1 MSFDKQSDVKN
12 HLSLRNRSQIHL
24 IEPMSQPDATSVS
37 WAETEHAE
45 SPQDN
50 KVEGTPK
57 RENASELEATW
68 NRAPDMSDI
77 AQSATTRSVQ
87 D

>member
-12 HLSLRNRSQIHL
+12 HLSHRTRSQIHL
-24 IEPMSQPDATSVS
+24 IEPMSQPDSTSVS
-37 WAETEHAE
+37 GVENAPAE
-45 SPQDN
+45 SPEGK

-57 RENASELEATW
+57 RENAGELEAIR
-68 NRAPDMSDI
+68 NRASDMSDV
-77 AQSATTRSVQ
+77 AQSATTQSVQ